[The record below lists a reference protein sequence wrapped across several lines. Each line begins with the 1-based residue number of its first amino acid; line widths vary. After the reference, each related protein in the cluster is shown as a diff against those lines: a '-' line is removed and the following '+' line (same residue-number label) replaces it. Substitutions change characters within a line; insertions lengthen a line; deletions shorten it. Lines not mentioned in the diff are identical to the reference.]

1 MTRRRSSA
9 KGRFSTNRCSADRK
23 ARNSVSQGPSSAGA
37 SRTALFRTSLSN
49 VSPSNSASRL
59 SIGEPADELHL
70 EEVAIPS
77 QRVDRI
83 RVRVH
88 ACALDPADWAVC
100 KVFFSALPSRGIG
113 FDVSGTV
120 DAVGEGVTGVHIGDL
135 VFGVLDYMGYPTAGA
150 SDFAILAV
158 WARPSQKV
166 STWSK
171 PPRCRRPS
179 KRPRAVSIFSDWH
192 RAKQFWSTAG
202 GRRPDSQ
209 PFRSHC
215 YAAHM

>member
-9 KGRFSTNRCSADRK
+9 KGRFSTKRCSADRK

-37 SRTALFRTSLSN
+37 SRTALFRMSLSN

-77 QRVDRI
+77 PRVDRI

-100 KVFFSALPSRGIG
+100 KGFFPALPSRGIG

-135 VFGVLDYMGYPTAGA
+135 VFGVPDYMGYLTAGRR
-150 SDFAILAV
+150 ILRSSPSG
-158 WARPSQKV
+158 RPSQKV

-192 RAKQFWSTAG
+192 RAKRFWSTAG